1 MKRADAEISLSV
13 VEQEQ
18 ENQHLIQSI
27 EEIKYVS
34 PHRPGVTMA
43 NTL

>member
-1 MKRADAEISLSV
+1 MERADSEISLSV

-27 EEIKYVS
+27 EEIKYVFS
-34 PHRPGVTMA
+34 DMPGVTMA
-43 NTL
+43 DTL